1 MNPLD
6 LTGKTVM
13 VTGASNGIGR
23 ATSVYLSRMGARIV
37 AVGRNQ
43 ARLDETLAA
52 LEPNQNRSYAVDL
65 TDVEPLPAWMRTVA
79 SDVGPL

>member
-23 ATSVYLSRMGARIV
+23 STSVYLESAGSKNCRGRSKPGA
-37 AVGRNQ
+37 
-43 ARLDETLAA
+43 AR
-52 LEPNQNRSYAVDL
+52 
-65 TDVEPLPAWMRTVA
+65 
-79 SDVGPL
+79 

>member
-6 LTGKTVM
+6 LSGESIL

-23 ATSVYLSRMGARIV
+23 STSIYLSRLGARIL
-37 AVGRNQ
+37 AAGRNQ

-52 LEPNQNRSYAVDL
+52 LPA
-65 TDVEPLPAWMRTVA
+65 LP
-79 SDVGPL
+79 